1 MASWVS
7 WAPLGAAS
15 LHIVE
20 EFFLPGGFAEW
31 DRRNRPDYARTI
43 TRRLHIIVNA
53 LLLLLC
59 LQVATLGF
67 TAAGVATWL
76 GLMALLASNG
86 LWHLVGAIRT
96 RSYSP
101 GMVTGLLLYLPL
113 AIYGYAGFLRSGQA
127 SLVTALAAL
136 AIGGTY
142 HLWGGFLLHRARGR
156 R

>member
-31 DRRNRPDYARTI
+31 DLRNRPEYAKTI

-67 TAAGVATWL
+67 TPYGVAGWL
-76 GLMALLASNG
+76 TLAALLASNG
-86 LWHLVGAIRT
+86 LWHLRGAIRT

-101 GMVTGLLLYLPL
+101 GMVTGLLLYVPL
-113 AIYGYAGFLRSGQA
+113 AVYGYVVFVRSGQA
-127 SLVTALAAL
+127 SLPTELAAL

-142 HLWGGFLLHRARGR
+142 HLWGGFLFHRARR
-156 R
+156 PR